1 MKKLLCV
8 VCCIGA
14 FALAG
19 CSSGDTPEAFGKKYI
34 EKKFENINCDLLDL
48 DYSVKED
55 GEDAAKVVI
64 EGKIKYKEEIYL
76 VKKGDEWVV
85 GKKPAKKVL
94 TVKSDKEVTPVKKDD
109 NAKKAAPAKH

>member
-19 CSSGDTPEAFGKKYI
+19 CSSDTPEAFGKKYI

-48 DYSVKED
+48 DYSIKEE
-55 GEDAAKVVI
+55 GESAVTVLI
-64 EGKIKYKEEIYL
+64 EGKIKYKEEVYL
-76 VKKGDEWVV
+76 VKKGDDWVV
-85 GKKPAKKVL
+85 GKKPAKKAL
-94 TVKSDKEVTPVKKDD
+94 TEKKDNEVTPVKKE
-109 NAKKAAPAKH
+109 APVEKKAAPAHH